1 MMKGP
6 MQLLSI
12 AFLVL
17 VLQHEP
23 NNIKRNDNN
32 GMNISRQNKRS
43 CSSMAFAQ
51 QVTQL
56 GLTPVSQL
64 GQIEVQVIVEQ
75 SFEGFSFGIVDEDQ
89 TPVEVLEPT
98 GVLLSLLLVF
108 HRSIRVCIVLP
119 GFINGGKFAGG
130 LAEEAG
136 ITLMVGIEQVFG
148 AGAEQS
154 IDPAGGLIQTL
165 LFVTVPTSFAGQQ
178 LCLSGAC

>member
-1 MMKGP
+1 
-6 MQLLSI
+6 
-12 AFLVL
+12 
-17 VLQHEP
+17 
-23 NNIKRNDNN
+23 
-32 GMNISRQNKRS
+32 
-43 CSSMAFAQ
+43 MAFAQ

-75 SFEGFSFGIVDEDQ
+75 SYEGFSFGIVDEDQ

-136 ITLMVGIEQVFG
+136 FSSKSTFYT
-148 AGAEQS
+148 A
-154 IDPAGGLIQTL
+154 T
-165 LFVTVPTSFAGQQ
+165 Q
-178 LCLSGAC
+178 LNN